1 MPHPSTAWLI
11 MTVSLLGPAIAN
23 GQSPAQSRDAVWTRL
38 DMTAVQIQ
46 EFEPGANTSGLISAF
61 SLNPE
66 KIAGILKAAPREFT
80 QEAKNITTTV
90 SIPFPD
96 GTFQQFRVEESPVIK
111 QPLESAGSET
121 HTYKG
126 IGIDDPTATIR
137 FETAFDGFHAMVRSA
152 AGVFYIDPTSKEA
165 PQENKGPYLSY
176 FSGAR
181 PGPPRKLHCEV
192 SGERAKRDLERNAA
206 RRGSVPQ
213 PATTQ
218 ELATA
223 PSILRVYRLALA
235 ANSYYV
241 DAVYDKN
248 LPASRFDQAAAAMTR
263 TVNRVNEIYESE
275 HGIQLIFVDNE
286 AKLIYTDANSDPYR
300 AVNSDATAALAVN
313 QKNLDLVLGNSNY
326 DIGHLFTT
334 QTQGLASVGSVC
346 NENYKAQGVTGISN
360 PTGDAFDVD
369 YVSHEMGHQF
379 GANHTFNSTSGACK
393 GNRFQYTA
401 FEPGSGSTIMGY
413 AGPGL
418 CDPYSV
424 QDHSDAYFHIASL
437 IEIQAYIKDTT
448 PGSGG
453 SCPTLK
459 PLSFAPP
466 SAVVLRA
473 YTIPKDTPFVLSA
486 NSASADY
493 ILSWEEFDLG
503 DPAPPDN
510 ENGPNAT
517 VHPLF
522 RSRSPGHTAVRYFP
536 DFPNLMAA
544 QGSSDLGE
552 ALPMLDQVMKFRLIA
567 RNNHGSFA
575 YSEMNVRVDADSGPF
590 RIIPTSNGK
599 TWQKGSVHNIKW
611 DVANSDSSPVR
622 CTRLVLQLVVDED
635 QSKIVTLAQGV
646 PNSGSYALT
655 IPDSTPITNRARLIL
670 KSEDNVFLA
679 VSPFEVQITPK

>member
-1 MPHPSTAWLI
+1 
-11 MTVSLLGPAIAN
+11 MTVSALGPAIAN
-23 GQSPAQSRDAVWTRL
+23 GQGPTQSKDAVWTRL
-38 DMTAVQIQ
+38 DISGIQIQ
-46 EFEPGANTSGLISAF
+46 NFKPGADTSELISAF
-61 SLNPE
+61 TLNQA
-66 KIAGILKAAPREFT
+66 KIAGILETAPREFT
-80 QEAKNITTTV
+80 QEAKNTTTVV

-111 QPLESAGSET
+111 RPLESAGSET

-152 AGVFYIDPTSKEA
+152 AGVFYIDPTSKET
-165 PQENKGPYLSY
+165 PQEGKAPYLSY

-192 SGERAKRDLERNAA
+192 SGERAKRDLQRNSASRGTAA
-206 RRGSVPQ
+206 Q
-213 PATTQ
+213 PTPTQ
-218 ELATA
+218 EFANA
-223 PSILRVYRLALA
+223 PSVLRVYRLALA

-248 LPASRFDQAAAAMTR
+248 LTASRFDQAAAAITR
-263 TVNRVNEIYESE
+263 TLNRVNEIYESE
-275 HGIQLIFVDNE
+275 QGIQLNLVDDE
-286 AKLIYTDANSDPYR
+286 AKLIYTDASADPYR
-300 AVNSDATAALAVN
+300 SVNSDATAALAAN
-313 QKNLDLVLGNSNY
+313 QKNLDLVIGSTNY

-346 NENYKAQGVTGISN
+346 NANYKAQGVTGMAS
-360 PTGDAFDVD
+360 PTGDGFDVD

-379 GANHTFNSTSGACK
+379 GANHTFNSTSGACRT
-393 GNRFQYTA
+393 NRFQYTA

-418 CDPYSV
+418 CDPYSL
-424 QDHSDAYFHIASL
+424 QDHSDAYFHVASL
-437 IEIQAYIKDTT
+437 IEIQAYIKDVT

-459 PLSFAPP
+459 ALPFVPP
-466 SAVVLRA
+466 SPVTLRA
-473 YTIPKDTPFVLSA
+473 YTIPKGTPFVLDTS
-486 NSASADY
+486 NVNTDLGDY
-493 ILSWEEFDLG
+493 VLNWEEFDLG

-510 ENGPNAT
+510 ENGPTAT

-522 RSRSPGHTAVRYFP
+522 RSRPPSHIAVRYFP
-536 DFPNLMAA
+536 DFHNLMGA

-575 YSEMNVRVDADSGPF
+575 YSEVNVKVNADSGPF
-590 RIIPTSNGK
+590 RIVPTSDGK
-599 TWQKGSVHNIKW
+599 TWQKGSVHNVKW
-611 DVANSDSSPVR
+611 DVANSDSSPVK
-622 CTRLVLQLVVDED
+622 CTRLLLQLVVDED
-635 QSKIVTLAQGV
+635 QSKIITLAQAV

-655 IPDSTPITNRARLIL
+655 IPDSTPTTNRGRLIL
-670 KSEDNVFLA
+670 KSEGNIFLA
-679 VSPFEVQITPK
+679 VSPFEIQITPK